1 MKRSLLA
8 ISIVSF
14 ALIQWRCLNPFA
26 PGLDTSPAKALCDP
40 TTIEGLFRCVQVA
53 YTFKDTTV
61 YAPLLDERFVFSYP
75 DEVNPNIEITWGR
88 DAELQST
95 FNLFQNAQRIDLIW
109 NNVIS
114 ESSDSSNY
122 NIVRGFN
129 LTVTLNPA
137 EIYPVSGYA
146 NLSLKPPSGSTSTW
160 KIVRWR
166 DESNF

>member
-1 MKRSLLA
+1 MKRGLL
-8 ISIVSF
+8 IVCLLTF
-14 ALIQWRCLNPFA
+14 AVIQWRCKNPFA

-40 TTIEGLFRCVQVA
+40 TTVEGLFRCVQVA

-61 YAPLLDERFVFSYP
+61 YAPLLDERFVFRYI
-75 DEVNPNIEITWGR
+75 DYDNGNIPVSWGR

-109 NNVIS
+109 NNIIS
-114 ESSDSSNY
+114 ESGDSASY

-137 EIYPVSGYA
+137 EIFPVSGYA
-146 NLSLKPPSGSTSTW
+146 NVTLKPPSGSTAW
-160 KIVRWR
+160 KIVDWK